1 MASQQAI
8 AGDTSPARYG
18 AITFLMGLSQLI
30 LTTDFSIISVAL
42 PSIGHDLKVPPPL
55 LAWVISATALTFAGF
70 LVLGGRLTDLLGHRR
85 CLFAG
90 LLLFASGSLASAFAP
105 SIWLLLPAR
114 ALQGLGAAF
123 LSPAS
128 FSLINTHIPEG
139 PSRHRALGVFG
150 VMQGLSVVIGLV
162 IGGFLT
168 TTFGWR
174 AVFLLNLP
182 FVLLALGMT
191 WYVVPRAQSQA
202 AHALQNLP
210 SVALVTLATAV
221 LLWAISQIGQAEVRA
236 GVTAL
241 VLALVGYG
249 SFYALESRIAAP
261 LIPRAI
267 FTPMLIM
274 GCVAG
279 LGLLAGVGGIFLLAN
294 LYMQTVLKFSAAA
307 SGLGMLPYATAVIV
321 AGQAVPLVLARLPLK
336 TTVIAGF
343 LANIT
348 GLVIFAFCA
357 RLQSYV
363 PALLLGSII
372 APVGSLTG
380 YMALIGLATAGIPP
394 SQQGLASAVLFTC
407 QQIGVALGGTVCLS
421 VAAASSSM
429 AGLDVSSFQ
438 SGYLAAAA
446 LAALGLSALLVP
458 VAKAG
463 RSAVA

>member
-1 MASQQAI
+1 MASQQVS
-8 AGDTSPARYG
+8 AGGTSPARYG
-18 AITFLMGLSQLI
+18 AITLLMGLSQLI
-30 LTTDFSIISVAL
+30 LTTDFSIVSVAL

-70 LVLGGRLTDLLGHRR
+70 LVLGGRLTDLMGHRR

-90 LLLFASGSLASAFAP
+90 LVLFASGSLASALAP
-105 SIWLLLPAR
+105 SICFLLPAR
-114 ALQGLGAAF
+114 ALQGFGAAF

-162 IGGFLT
+162 IGDFLT

-182 FVLLALGMT
+182 FVVLALAMT

-202 AHALQNLP
+202 SHALQNLP
-210 SVALVTLATAV
+210 SAALVTLATAV
-221 LLWAISQIGQAEVRA
+221 LLWAISQIGQAEIRA
-236 GVTAL
+236 GATAL
-241 VLALVGYG
+241 VLALIGYG
-249 SFYALESRIAAP
+249 SFYAVEARIAVP
-261 LIPRAI
+261 LIPRSI
-267 FTPMLIM
+267 FTPMLIV

-321 AGQAVPLVLARLPLK
+321 SGQAVPLVLARLPLR

-343 LANIT
+343 VVNIA
-348 GLVIFAFCA
+348 GLIIFAFCA
-357 RLQSYV
+357 RSQSYA

-372 APVGSLTG
+372 APIGSLTG

-429 AGLDVSSFQ
+429 AGLDVGSFQ
-438 SGYLAAAA
+438 NGYLAAAA
-446 LAALGLSALLVP
+446 LAAIGLSAVIVP
-458 VAKAG
+458 QSRASRG
-463 RSAVA
+463 AVA

>member
-8 AGDTSPARYG
+8 ADDTSSARCG

-30 LTTDFSIISVAL
+30 LTTDFSIVSVAL

-55 LAWVISATALTFAGF
+55 LAWVISAAALTFAGF
-70 LVLGGRLTDLLGHRR
+70 LVLGGRLTDLMGHRR

-90 LLLFASGSLASAFAP
+90 LLLFALGSLASAFAP
-105 SIWLLLPAR
+105 SIFFLLPAR

-123 LSPAS
+123 LSPSS
-128 FSLINTHIPEG
+128 FSLINTHIPDG
-139 PSRHRALGVFG
+139 HSRHRALGVFG

-168 TTFGWR
+168 TTLGWR

-182 FVLLALGMT
+182 FVGLALGMT
-191 WYVVPRAQSQA
+191 WSVVPRTPSQA

-210 SVALVTLATAV
+210 SAALVTLATAV
-221 LLWAISQIGQAEVRA
+221 LLWAVSQIGQAEIRVGA
-236 GVTAL
+236 TAF
-241 VLALVGYG
+241 VLALIGYG
-249 SFYALESRIAAP
+249 SFYALEARIATP
-261 LIPRAI
+261 LIPRSI

-321 AGQAVPLVLARLPLK
+321 SGQAVPLLLARLSLK

-343 LANIT
+343 VVNIA
-348 GLVIFAFCA
+348 GLIIFAFSA
-357 RLQSYV
+357 RLQSYA
-363 PALLLGSII
+363 PALLLGLII
-372 APVGSLTG
+372 APIGSLTG
-380 YMALIGLATAGIPP
+380 YMALIGLATEGISP

-421 VAAASSSM
+421 VAAASSSTV
-429 AGLDVSSFQ
+429 GLDVGSFQ
-438 SGYLAAAA
+438 TGYLAAAA
-446 LAALGLSALLVP
+446 LAALGLFAVIVP
-458 VAKAG
+458 VAGPG